1 MLELIS
7 KDIPIGSKI
16 KLYLIT
22 GETIE
27 GVLIEVGSNYVIV
40 EEESSRKRFFE
51 QMIGGWDIVESPR
64 FLKSEMDSSSNHDL
78 ISEDNL
84 SDNQESIQGHIKRF
98 VDSLSEEE
106 AEFVFSPNAKII
118 SADKRNVVIRTNDDG
133 DSFYVPYKFIAS
145 KGIISDVE
153 SFFLSGEDSQNTS
166 IPVYIGFYG
175 KDKNHLYPSI
185 VLEPGTMQEYCQLL
199 STLSLS
205 SNSLLQAKNLSFII
219 WRGCKKKRA
228 KDELRAMQDALKAL
242 LDGKKSQ
249 QGGLK
254 AQQTFSRGVGEN
266 DFLTD
271 IDEQIKNSA
280 DKGQDINP
288 LLLRKAQ
295 WLSSKNRYQDAIDAY
310 SLLNES
316 LRNKGESSAPSISHN
331 YVQIAIM
338 QMKLKDFEKARMSI
352 ESALEF
358 NPDNA
363 IARNYIIKLDSSETA
378 DSVEIDNVQP
388 PVIKLQDITDSVLL
402 DDLNRHVFADPE
414 ALSNSDS
421 ISLMVAERL
430 LSQAESDESQ
440 ASYLDA
446 AKAYSLVKISGD
458 EESTNYAK
466 AMYGYASIRSKVLY
480 NFLINQSHVL
490 SDHDRIRVI
499 DGAYCYFVSSINYGS
514 ILGYNWSTHFRDY
527 LRMRVFDYACRY
539 SKNAN
544 SIFELPINEYIEQN
558 GLQENFDFLLECS
571 EVLISIGARCPSV
584 RFNLHS
590 DSGKSLSTILD
601 LLNSLSQKEQFCKLL
616 SQNNKLKHIRYTG
629 SADQFIGQFIE
640 HRIKK
645 LSNLNTRINFIKK
658 KSTEALFEASI
669 APAFRRL
676 RKSSSFLTATDL
688 NLSIEAERTMGNLA
702 IFRSRTPDERRILAP
717 SVKAEITKQLE
728 QIQGYSS
735 YLCSDLLREL
745 WNRLLK
751 SKYLSVNEAS
761 FALRSELAVTSDG
774 NVLVSGSG
782 GRTIPISVLNEGRST
797 IDKFKA
803 TVVFSERPDLPHTY
817 EGKRLAP
824 GEAATIMIEIPSVF
838 SGISTFDYKVEV
850 SGLIINTWSSSKE
863 FNLTASIAQ
872 DVSFKTSDIKW
883 NYQAKEVRQGMF
895 KGRDSDIEN
904 LIKTFTTNDRS
915 RIPIVFGLTRT
926 GKSSILINLKG
937 VLSGKTSEINGSEY
951 TIVPVYIDLATLK
964 SQYRDHD
971 SFMLQLLIK
980 CNDEFSKFGIDITV
994 SAMDSLS
1001 DIIEYTN
1008 SKMIYP
1014 VFMFDEFSWIKS
1026 VIEIEGNDFLKSIR
1040 EFAIEQKAGFI
1051 YAGTYDILDIIRNP
1065 ELNPSGTFMNI
1076 DEYKIYNIKDP
1087 KEAEALMRVME
1098 PQLQFTNPAI
1108 NAIHEYSGDV
1118 PYWIQLICYQC
1129 AHYAISNNRPV
1140 IGSKELEDVVKGI
1153 LGESNCLGVNKI
1165 ADYIFEQQQI
1175 LTSDPK
1181 ETKALLF
1188 SIAYLMKDKSNKDGV
1203 SWSRLKEFWM
1213 ENEYTPD
1220 MESIVRAKERLE
1232 DRLGLLSQDIDGTL
1246 VYRFSVGLF
1255 RRWCAKKDV
1264 FSEFDKTKK

>member
-7 KDIPIGSKI
+7 KDIPNGSKI

-22 GETIE
+22 GDTIE
-27 GVLIEVGSNYVIV
+27 GVLIEVGSNYVVV
-40 EEESSRKRFFE
+40 EEDSSRKRFFE
-51 QMIGGWDIVESPR
+51 QMIGGWDIIDGAGSQ
-64 FLKSEMDSSSNHDL
+64 KSEKDSYSDNDSATETDL
-78 ISEDNL
+78 ISYEPI
-84 SDNQESIQGHIKRF
+84 QEQINRF
-98 VDSLSEEE
+98 IESLSEEE
-106 AEFVFSPNAKII
+106 SAFVFSPNARII
-118 SADKRNVVIRTNDDG
+118 SADKRNVVIRTNDEG
-133 DSFYVPYKFIAS
+133 ESFYVPYKFIAS
-145 KGIISDVE
+145 KGVISDVE

-166 IPVYIGFYG
+166 IPVFVSFYG
-175 KDKNHLYPSI
+175 KDKNHAYPNI
-185 VLEPGTMQEYCQLL
+185 VLEPGTMLEYCNLL
-199 STLSLS
+199 STLSQSPS
-205 SNSLLQAKNLSFII
+205 SIMQAKILSFII
-219 WRGCKKKRA
+219 WRGCKKKHAREEL
-228 KDELRAMQDALKAL
+228 KTVQDELKTQLE
-242 LDGKKSQ
+242 
-249 QGGLK
+249 GLK
-254 AQQTFSRGVGEN
+254 AQQGGVKAQQIISRSIGDK
-266 DFLTD
+266 DFLANL
-271 IDEQIKNSA
+271 DEQIKNSTE
-280 DKGQDINP
+280 KGQDINP

-338 QMKLKDFEKARMSI
+338 QMKLKDFERARLSI
-352 ESALEF
+352 KSALEF

-363 IARNYIIKLDSSETA
+363 IARNYQSKLDSSETT
-378 DSVEIDNVQP
+378 DSVEIDSIQTP
-388 PVIKLQDITDSVLL
+388 EIKLQDITDSVLL
-402 DDLNRHVFADPE
+402 DDLSRHVFADPE

-421 ISLMVAERL
+421 LSIIVAERL

-446 AKAYSLVKISGD
+446 AKAYSLIEISGE
-458 EESTNYAK
+458 EESTSYAK
-466 AMYGYASIRSKVLY
+466 AMYGYASSRAKQLY
-480 NFLINQSHVL
+480 NFLVNQSLVL
-490 SDHDRIRVI
+490 SEHDRVRAV

-514 ILGYNWSTHFRDY
+514 FLGHNWSTHFRDY
-527 LRMRVFDYACRY
+527 LRMRVFDYACRN

-544 SIFELPINEYIEQN
+544 SIFELPINEFIEQN
-558 GLQENFDFLLECS
+558 RLQDDFDFLLECS
-571 EVLISIGARCPSV
+571 EVLISIGARCPGV
-584 RFNLHS
+584 RFNLHG
-590 DSGKSLSTILD
+590 DSGKSLTTILD
-601 LLNSLSQKEQFCKLL
+601 LLNSLPQKEQFCKLL
-616 SQNNKLKHIRYTG
+616 SQKNKLTHIRFTG
-629 SADQFIGQFIE
+629 SAEHLIEQFID
-640 HRIKK
+640 HRINK
-645 LSNLNTRINFIKK
+645 LGNLNTRVEFIKN
-658 KSTEALFEASI
+658 KSTESLFEASI
-669 APAFRRL
+669 APAFKRL
-676 RKSSSFLTATDL
+676 RKSSSFLTSTDL
-688 NLSIEAERTMGNLA
+688 ELSIEAERTMGTLA
-702 IFRSRTPDERRILAP
+702 IFRSRTSDERRILAP
-717 SVKAEITKQLE
+717 SVKAEITKQIE

-761 FALRSELAVTSDG
+761 SALRSELTVSSDG
-774 NVLVSGSG
+774 NILISSSG
-782 GRTIPISVLNEGRST
+782 GRIIPISVMNEGRST

-803 TVVFSERPDLPHTY
+803 TVVFSERLDSPRTY

-824 GEAATIMIEIPSVF
+824 GEAATVNIEIPSVF
-838 SGISTFDYKVEV
+838 AGLSTFDYKVEL

-863 FNLTASIAQ
+863 FNLTAYPAHN
-872 DVSFKTSDIKW
+872 VSFKTSDIKW
-883 NYQAKEVRQGMF
+883 NYQAKELRQGMF
-895 KGRDSDIEN
+895 KGRDSDIDN
-904 LIKTFTTNDRS
+904 LIKTFTTNERT

-926 GKSSILINLKG
+926 GKSSILLNLKG
-937 VLSGKTSEINGSEY
+937 VLSGKTTEIYGSEY
-951 TIVPVYIDLATLK
+951 KIAPVYIDLATLK

-980 CNDEFSKFGIDITV
+980 CNDEFSKVGIDITA
-994 SAMDSLS
+994 SAMDSFA

-1008 SKMIYP
+1008 SKKIYP
-1014 VFMFDEFSWIKS
+1014 VFMFDEFSWVKS

-1040 EFAIEQKAGFI
+1040 EYAIEQKAGFI

-1108 NAIHEYSGDV
+1108 NAIHDYSGDV

-1140 IGSKELEDVVKGI
+1140 IGSRELEDVVKGI
-1153 LGESNCLGVNKI
+1153 LGESNCAGVNKI
-1165 ADYIFEQQQI
+1165 ADYIFEQQQT

-1188 SIAYLMKDKSNKDGV
+1188 SIAYLMKDKSNKNGV
-1203 SWSRLKEFWM
+1203 SWSRLKEFWS

-1220 MESIVRAKERLE
+1220 MESIVRSKERLE
-1232 DRLGLLSQDIDGTL
+1232 DRLGLLSQEIDGTR